1 VYDYDSLG
9 TEEFLER
16 DKMAGKRKKEE
27 LSRRITELVDKLPL
41 FPHNIDELLAT
52 AVKPSEDN
60 KEILR
65 LIESD
70 AELSTE
76 LLQVARSY
84 YGTAADIKTMEDA
97 VNHVG
102 LRVLVQ
108 LIGISYARNAIQEE
122 FAALKYLNEYI
133 DHSEDISTS
142 CRILAE
148 VSGIPKGEL
157 EIYTIAGLIHDVGRL
172 AIMVASNRT
181 SAHVLGTLWDK
192 MASVIHD
199 EKLTLGTN
207 HCDIGMRICRKWNFS
222 PIIQE
227 GVLRH
232 HTPLFDS
239 DFSFA
244 GALIFI
250 SHFLS
255 ASDPSGEIL
264 STLMASEVLAKLN
277 LTSADF
283 NKARNIYR
291 SRAQNSI

>member
-1 VYDYDSLG
+1 MKG
-9 TEEFLER
+9 

-27 LSRRITELVDKLPL
+27 LSRRITKLVDKLPL
-41 FPHNIDELLAT
+41 FPHNIDALLAT

-70 AELSTE
+70 SELSTE

-84 YGTAADIKTMEDA
+84 YGTAADIKTIEDA

-255 ASDPSGEIL
+255 ASDPSGDIL

-291 SRAQNSI
+291 SRALNSI

>member
-1 VYDYDSLG
+1 MKG
-9 TEEFLER
+9 

-41 FPHNIDELLAT
+41 FPHNIDALLAT

-65 LIESD
+65 LIESEP
-70 AELSTE
+70 ELSTE

-84 YGTAADIKTMEDA
+84 YGTAADINTIEDA

-102 LRVLVQ
+102 LRALVQ

-207 HCDIGMRICRKWNFS
+207 HCDIGMRICHKWNFS

-244 GALIFI
+244 GAIIFI

-277 LTSADF
+277 LTSTDF
-283 NKARNIYR
+283 DKAKEIYK
-291 SRAQNSI
+291 SRALNSI

>member
-1 VYDYDSLG
+1 LKG
-9 TEEFLER
+9 G
-16 DKMAGKRKKEE
+16 KMAGKRKKEE
-27 LSRRITELVDKLPL
+27 LSRRITKLVDKLPL
-41 FPHNIDELLAT
+41 FPHNIDGLLAT

-60 KEILR
+60 KDILR

-70 AELSTE
+70 AELSAE

-84 YGTAADIKTMEDA
+84 YGTAADIKTIEDA
-97 VNHVG
+97 VQHVG
-102 LRVLVQ
+102 LRALVQ

-244 GALIFI
+244 GAIIFI

-291 SRAQNSI
+291 SRALNSI

>member
-1 VYDYDSLG
+1 MKV
-9 TEEFLER
+9 

-27 LSRRITELVDKLPL
+27 LSRRITVLVDKLPL
-41 FPHNIDELLAT
+41 FPHNIDALLAT

-65 LIESD
+65 LIESEP
-70 AELSTE
+70 ELSTE

-84 YGTAADIKTMEDA
+84 YGTAADINTIEDA

-102 LRVLVQ
+102 LRALVQ

-148 VSGIPKGEL
+148 VTGIPKDKL

-264 STLMASEVLAKLN
+264 STLIASEVLAKLN
-277 LTSADF
+277 LTSTDF
-283 NKARNIYR
+283 NKARKIYK
-291 SRAQNSI
+291 SRALNSI

>member
-1 VYDYDSLG
+1 
-9 TEEFLER
+9 
-16 DKMAGKRKKEE
+16 MAGKRKKEE
-27 LSRRITELVDKLPL
+27 LSRRITKLVDKLPL
-41 FPHNIDELLAT
+41 FPHNIDALLAT

-70 AELSTE
+70 SELSTE

-84 YGTAADIKTMEDA
+84 YGTAADIKTIEDA

-133 DHSEDISTS
+133 DHSEDISIS

-255 ASDPSGEIL
+255 ASDPSGDIL

-291 SRAQNSI
+291 SRALNSI

>member
-1 VYDYDSLG
+1 
-9 TEEFLER
+9 
-16 DKMAGKRKKEE
+16 MAGKRKKEE
-27 LSRRITELVDKLPL
+27 LSRRITKLVDKLPL
-41 FPHNIDELLAT
+41 FPHNIDGLLAT

-60 KEILR
+60 KDILR

-70 AELSTE
+70 AELSAE

-84 YGTAADIKTMEDA
+84 YGTAADIKTIEDA
-97 VNHVG
+97 VQHVG
-102 LRVLVQ
+102 LRALVQ

-244 GALIFI
+244 GAIIFI

-291 SRAQNSI
+291 SRALNSI

>member
-1 VYDYDSLG
+1 MKG
-9 TEEFLER
+9 

-27 LSRRITELVDKLPL
+27 LSRRITKLVDKLPL
-41 FPHNIDELLAT
+41 FPHNIDALLAT

-70 AELSTE
+70 SELSTE

-84 YGTAADIKTMEDA
+84 YGTAADIKTIEDA

-133 DHSEDISTS
+133 DHSEDISIS

-255 ASDPSGEIL
+255 ASDPSGDIL

-291 SRAQNSI
+291 SRALNSI

>member
-1 VYDYDSLG
+1 
-9 TEEFLER
+9 
-16 DKMAGKRKKEE
+16 MAGKKRKEE
-27 LSRRITELVDKLPL
+27 LSRKITELVDKLPL
-41 FPHNIDELLAT
+41 FPHNIDGLLAT

-60 KEILR
+60 KDILR
-65 LIESD
+65 LIESEP
-70 AELSTE
+70 ELSAE

-84 YGTAADIKTMEDA
+84 YGTAADIKTIEDA

-102 LRVLVQ
+102 IQALVQ

-122 FAALKYLNEYI
+122 FTALKYLNEYI

-222 PIIQE
+222 PVIQE

-264 STLMASEVLAKLN
+264 STLIASEVLAKLN
-277 LTSADF
+277 LTSTDF
-283 NKARNIYR
+283 NKAKDIYK
-291 SRAQNSI
+291 SRALNSI

>member
-1 VYDYDSLG
+1 MKG
-9 TEEFLER
+9 

-27 LSRRITELVDKLPL
+27 LSRRITKLVDKLPL
-41 FPHNIDELLAT
+41 FPHNIDALLAT

-60 KEILR
+60 KDILR

-76 LLQVARSY
+76 LLHVARSY
-84 YGTAADIKTMEDA
+84 YGTAADIKTIEDA

-102 LRVLVQ
+102 LRALVQ

-122 FAALKYLNEYI
+122 FAALKYLKEYI
-133 DHSEDISTS
+133 DHSEDISIS
-142 CRILAE
+142 CRILGE
-148 VSGIPKGEL
+148 VSCMPQDEL

-277 LTSADF
+277 LTSIDF
-283 NKARNIYR
+283 NKARKIYK
-291 SRAQNSI
+291 SRALNSI

>member
-1 VYDYDSLG
+1 MKG
-9 TEEFLER
+9 

-41 FPHNIDELLAT
+41 FPHNIDGLLAT

-70 AELSTE
+70 PELSTE

-84 YGTAADIKTMEDA
+84 YGTTADIKTIEDA
-97 VNHVG
+97 VQHVG
-102 LRVLVQ
+102 LRALVQ

-133 DHSEDISTS
+133 DHSEDISIS
-142 CRILAE
+142 CRILGE
-148 VSGIPKGEL
+148 VSRMPQDEL

-192 MASVIHD
+192 MASVVHD

-222 PIIQE
+222 PVIQE

-244 GALIFI
+244 GAIIFI

-264 STLMASEVLAKLN
+264 STLIASEVLAKLN
-277 LTSADF
+277 LTSTDF
-283 NKARNIYR
+283 NKAKSIYK
-291 SRAQNSI
+291 SRTLNSI

>member
-1 VYDYDSLG
+1 LKG
-9 TEEFLER
+9 

-41 FPHNIDELLAT
+41 FPHNIDALLAT

-70 AELSTE
+70 AELSAE

-102 LRVLVQ
+102 LRVLIQ

-133 DHSEDISTS
+133 DHSEDISIS

-244 GALIFI
+244 GAIIFI

-291 SRAQNSI
+291 SRALNSI

>member
-1 VYDYDSLG
+1 MKG
-9 TEEFLER
+9 

-41 FPHNIDELLAT
+41 FPHNIDALLAT

-65 LIESD
+65 LIESEP
-70 AELSTE
+70 ELSTE

-84 YGTAADIKTMEDA
+84 YGTAADINTIEDA

-102 LRVLVQ
+102 LRALVQ

-244 GALIFI
+244 GAIIFI

-264 STLMASEVLAKLN
+264 STLIASEVLAKLN
-277 LTSADF
+277 LTSTDF
-283 NKARNIYR
+283 DNAKNIYK
-291 SRAQNSI
+291 SRVLNSI

>member
-1 VYDYDSLG
+1 LKG
-9 TEEFLER
+9 

-41 FPHNIDELLAT
+41 FPHNIDALLAT

-70 AELSTE
+70 PELSNE

-84 YGTAADIKTMEDA
+84 YGTAADIKTIEDA

-102 LRVLVQ
+102 LRALVQ

-133 DHSEDISTS
+133 DHSEDISIS

-148 VSGIPKGEL
+148 VSGIPQDEL
-157 EIYTIAGLIHDVGRL
+157 EIYTLAGLIHDIGRL
-172 AIMVASNRT
+172 AIMVASHKT

-192 MASVIHD
+192 MASVIRD

-222 PIIQE
+222 SVIQE

-239 DFSFA
+239 DFSYV
-244 GALIFI
+244 GAIIFI

-255 ASDPSGEIL
+255 VSDPSGDIL
-264 STLMASEVLAKLN
+264 STLIASEVLAKLN
-277 LTSADF
+277 LTSTDF
-283 NKARNIYR
+283 NKAKDIYK
-291 SRAQNSI
+291 SRALNGI

>member
-1 VYDYDSLG
+1 MKG
-9 TEEFLER
+9 
-16 DKMAGKRKKEE
+16 DKMAGKKRKEE
-27 LSRRITELVDKLPL
+27 LSRKITELVDKLPL
-41 FPHNIDELLAT
+41 FPHNIDGLLAT

-60 KEILR
+60 KDILR
-65 LIESD
+65 LIESEP
-70 AELSTE
+70 ELSAE

-84 YGTAADIKTMEDA
+84 YGTAADIKTIEDA

-102 LRVLVQ
+102 IQALVQ

-122 FAALKYLNEYI
+122 FTALKYLNEYI

-222 PIIQE
+222 PVIQE

-264 STLMASEVLAKLN
+264 STLIASEVLAKLN
-277 LTSADF
+277 LTSTDF
-283 NKARNIYR
+283 NKAKDIYK
-291 SRAQNSI
+291 SRALNSI

>member
-1 VYDYDSLG
+1 LKG
-9 TEEFLER
+9 

-41 FPHNIDELLAT
+41 FPHNIDALLAT

-84 YGTAADIKTMEDA
+84 YGTAADIKTIEDA

-283 NKARNIYR
+283 NKARKIYK
-291 SRAQNSI
+291 SRALNSI

>member
-1 VYDYDSLG
+1 MKV
-9 TEEFLER
+9 

-41 FPHNIDELLAT
+41 FPHNIDALLAT

-65 LIESD
+65 LIESEP
-70 AELSTE
+70 ELSTE

-84 YGTAADIKTMEDA
+84 YGTAADINTIEDA

-102 LRVLVQ
+102 LRALVQ
-108 LIGISYARNAIQEE
+108 LIGISYARNAIQAE

-148 VSGIPKGEL
+148 VTGIPKDKL

-192 MASVIHD
+192 MASVVHD

-244 GALIFI
+244 GAIIFI

-264 STLMASEVLAKLN
+264 STLIASEVLAKLN
-277 LTSADF
+277 LTSTDF
-283 NKARNIYR
+283 NKARKIYK
-291 SRAQNSI
+291 SRALNSI

>member
-1 VYDYDSLG
+1 LKG
-9 TEEFLER
+9 

-41 FPHNIDELLAT
+41 FPHNIDALLAT

-133 DHSEDISTS
+133 DHSEDISIS

-264 STLMASEVLAKLN
+264 STLIASEVLAKLN

-291 SRAQNSI
+291 SRALNSI

>member
-1 VYDYDSLG
+1 
-9 TEEFLER
+9 
-16 DKMAGKRKKEE
+16 MAGKKRKEE
-27 LSRRITELVDKLPL
+27 LSRKITELVDKLPL
-41 FPHNIDELLAT
+41 FPHNIDGLLAT

-60 KEILR
+60 KDILR
-65 LIESD
+65 LIESEP
-70 AELSTE
+70 ELSAE

-84 YGTAADIKTMEDA
+84 YGTAADIKTIEDA

-102 LRVLVQ
+102 IQALVQ

-122 FAALKYLNEYI
+122 FTALKYLNEYI

-148 VSGIPKGEL
+148 VSGIAKGEL

-222 PIIQE
+222 PVIQE

-264 STLMASEVLAKLN
+264 STLIASEVLAKLN
-277 LTSADF
+277 LTSTDF
-283 NKARNIYR
+283 NKAKDIYK
-291 SRAQNSI
+291 SRALNSI

>member
-1 VYDYDSLG
+1 MKG
-9 TEEFLER
+9 

-41 FPHNIDELLAT
+41 FPHNIDALLAT

-65 LIESD
+65 LIESEP
-70 AELSTE
+70 ELSTE

-84 YGTAADIKTMEDA
+84 YGTAADINTIEDA

-102 LRVLVQ
+102 LRALVQ

-244 GALIFI
+244 GAIIFI

-277 LTSADF
+277 LTSTDF
-283 NKARNIYR
+283 DKAKEIYK
-291 SRAQNSI
+291 SRALNSI

>member
-1 VYDYDSLG
+1 LKG
-9 TEEFLER
+9 

-27 LSRRITELVDKLPL
+27 LSRRITKLVDKLPL
-41 FPHNIDELLAT
+41 FPHNIDALLAT

-70 AELSTE
+70 SELSTE

-84 YGTAADIKTMEDA
+84 YGTAADIKTIEDA

-133 DHSEDISTS
+133 DHSEDISIS

-255 ASDPSGEIL
+255 ASDPSGDIL

-291 SRAQNSI
+291 SRALNSI

>member
-1 VYDYDSLG
+1 MKG
-9 TEEFLER
+9 

-41 FPHNIDELLAT
+41 FPHNIDGLLAT

-70 AELSTE
+70 PELSTE

-84 YGTAADIKTMEDA
+84 YGTAADIKTIEDA
-97 VNHVG
+97 VQHVG
-102 LRVLVQ
+102 LRALVQ

-133 DHSEDISTS
+133 DHSEDISIS
-142 CRILAE
+142 CRILGE
-148 VSGIPKGEL
+148 VSRMPQDEL

-192 MASVIHD
+192 MASVVHD

-222 PIIQE
+222 PVIQE

-244 GALIFI
+244 GAIIFI

-264 STLMASEVLAKLN
+264 STLIASEVLAKLN
-277 LTSADF
+277 LTSTDF
-283 NKARNIYR
+283 NKAKSIYK
-291 SRAQNSI
+291 SRTLNSI

>member
-1 VYDYDSLG
+1 MKG
-9 TEEFLER
+9 

-41 FPHNIDELLAT
+41 FPHNIDALLAT

-65 LIESD
+65 LIESEP
-70 AELSTE
+70 ELSTE

-84 YGTAADIKTMEDA
+84 YGTAADINTIEDA

-102 LRVLVQ
+102 LRALVQ

-172 AIMVASNRT
+172 AIMVANNRT

-207 HCDIGMRICRKWNFS
+207 HCDIGMRICHKWNFS

-244 GALIFI
+244 GAIIFI

-277 LTSADF
+277 LTSTDF
-283 NKARNIYR
+283 DKAKEIYK
-291 SRAQNSI
+291 SRALNSI

>member
-1 VYDYDSLG
+1 MKG
-9 TEEFLER
+9 
-16 DKMAGKRKKEE
+16 DKMAGKKRKEE
-27 LSRRITELVDKLPL
+27 LARKITELVDKLPL
-41 FPHNIDELLAT
+41 FPHNIDELLVT

-70 AELSTE
+70 PELSTE

-84 YGTAADIKTMEDA
+84 YGTAADIKTIEDA
-97 VNHVG
+97 IKHVG
-102 LRVLVQ
+102 LQALVQ

-148 VSGIPKGEL
+148 VSCLPQDEL
-157 EIYTIAGLIHDVGRL
+157 EIYTLAGLIHDVGRL

-222 PIIQE
+222 PVIQE

-244 GALIFI
+244 GAIIFI

-277 LTSADF
+277 LTSTDF
-283 NKARNIYR
+283 NKARNIYK
-291 SRAQNSI
+291 SRALNSI

>member
-1 VYDYDSLG
+1 MKG
-9 TEEFLER
+9 
-16 DKMAGKRKKEE
+16 DKMAGKKRKEE
-27 LSRRITELVDKLPL
+27 LSRKITELVDKLPL
-41 FPHNIDELLAT
+41 FPHNIDGLLAT

-60 KEILR
+60 KDILR
-65 LIESD
+65 LIESEP
-70 AELSTE
+70 ELSAE

-84 YGTAADIKTMEDA
+84 YGTAADIKTIEDA

-102 LRVLVQ
+102 IQALVQ

-122 FAALKYLNEYI
+122 FTALKYLNEYI

-181 SAHVLGTLWDK
+181 SANVLGTLWDK

-222 PIIQE
+222 PVIQE

-264 STLMASEVLAKLN
+264 STLIASEVLAKLN
-277 LTSADF
+277 LTSTDF
-283 NKARNIYR
+283 NKAKDIYK
-291 SRAQNSI
+291 SRALNSI

>member
-1 VYDYDSLG
+1 
-9 TEEFLER
+9 
-16 DKMAGKRKKEE
+16 MAGKRKKEE

-41 FPHNIDELLAT
+41 FPHNIDALLAT

-70 AELSTE
+70 PELSTE

-84 YGTAADIKTMEDA
+84 YGTAADIKTIEDA

-102 LRVLVQ
+102 LRALVQ

-148 VSGIPKGEL
+148 VSGIPQDEL

-222 PIIQE
+222 SVIQE

-239 DFSFA
+239 DFSYV
-244 GALIFI
+244 GAIIFI

-264 STLMASEVLAKLN
+264 STLIASEVLAKLN
-277 LTSADF
+277 LTSTDF
-283 NKARNIYR
+283 DKAKNIYK
-291 SRAQNSI
+291 SRALNSI